1 MEGLEILRSIADTN
15 QVPIQHQPGLRI
27 GVLISDDDTLI
38 FSLPALLVEAGSNQ
52 PNKPNAI
59 LLAGTNLKQVE
70 IACGIDESTI
80 PGKSEIGS
88 EIIDDKKIDEVKK
101 NLKANPPKPFNI
113 SRIEKVFNSKIQ
125 FVEFKLEHY
134 QLSKMIAPIPPDLL
148 GISDDEILRDRW
160 INSFKVLDDLNS
172 FNYKMPQIDRDGNE
186 IHDKVLDYNEKSIN
200 EEKQA
205 IIKDYLSQIPKYGFI
220 IARSRRE
227 AFDARIKKFKD
238 RLQAC

>member
-15 QVPIQHQPGLRI
+15 QVQIQHQPGLRI

-80 PGKSEIGS
+80 PVKSEIGS

-113 SRIEKVFNSKIQ
+113 SRIEKVFNSKI
-125 FVEFKLEHY
+125 
-134 QLSKMIAPIPPDLL
+134 
-148 GISDDEILRDRW
+148 
-160 INSFKVLDDLNS
+160 
-172 FNYKMPQIDRDGNE
+172 
-186 IHDKVLDYNEKSIN
+186 
-200 EEKQA
+200 
-205 IIKDYLSQIPKYGFI
+205 
-220 IARSRRE
+220 
-227 AFDARIKKFKD
+227 
-238 RLQAC
+238 